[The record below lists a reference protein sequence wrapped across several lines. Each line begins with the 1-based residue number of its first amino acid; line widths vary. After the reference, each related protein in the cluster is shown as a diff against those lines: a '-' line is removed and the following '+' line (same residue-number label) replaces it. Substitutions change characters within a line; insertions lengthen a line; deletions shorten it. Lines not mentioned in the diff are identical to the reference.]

1 MLPLKIFL
9 YIICFLSLTWSVL
22 IFSGPMLLKSLIKTY
37 SNSQFIASNI
47 TVTPRLDIKIGRLE
61 FVLKDIDGQIYRKGF
76 SRSIDLSWAVFKTK
90 PLLHAQIGPTFIE
103 NLLVIDHINVRSP
116 SLSEI
121 DFQNILLNG
130 EIRNLKIQSVANI
143 ENLSLEVFY
152 NRRRGLLSDV
162 FVSMPSAGITAN
174 QTWGLNGITAK
185 INEINLSKS
194 IDEQIINLAI
204 SADNIE
210 NKQQDFRLFDT
221 AGLLTFADGETNFK
235 IEMQPAKLMERERS
249 LGRIKAEGFYVGNKS
264 LENAHFEFTSS
275 SSEVR
280 SQKQSSIIIDAKKVE
295 AGIYDLQVQG
305 DIEPFALTLG
315 ENFIGNIPA
324 SSFDIDLSVNVMTSD
339 LNAISRINLEN
350 LEGPEIT
357 ASAKLKARLDGLARI
372 FDCFAVDCKVQE
384 FNFEYEVNSQQQWL
398 LGTSTCVSNRCSPY
412 LLSHNLKTSNT
423 IEIFTI
429 INQSKILNPI
439 YSIYLYALVSAGTK
453 IDGGH
458 EIKIN

>member
-1 MLPLKIFL
+1 MIGL

-162 FVSMPSAGITAN
+162 FV
-174 QTWGLNGITAK
+174 
-185 INEINLSKS
+185 
-194 IDEQIINLAI
+194 
-204 SADNIE
+204 
-210 NKQQDFRLFDT
+210 
-221 AGLLTFADGETNFK
+221 TF
-235 IEMQPAKLMERERS
+235 
-249 LGRIKAEGFYVGNKS
+249 IKFG
-264 LENAHFEFTSS
+264 
-275 SSEVR
+275 
-280 SQKQSSIIIDAKKVE
+280 
-295 AGIYDLQVQG
+295 
-305 DIEPFALTLG
+305 
-315 ENFIGNIPA
+315 
-324 SSFDIDLSVNVMTSD
+324 
-339 LNAISRINLEN
+339 
-350 LEGPEIT
+350 
-357 ASAKLKARLDGLARI
+357 
-372 FDCFAVDCKVQE
+372 
-384 FNFEYEVNSQQQWL
+384 
-398 LGTSTCVSNRCSPY
+398 
-412 LLSHNLKTSNT
+412 
-423 IEIFTI
+423 
-429 INQSKILNPI
+429 
-439 YSIYLYALVSAGTK
+439 
-453 IDGGH
+453 
-458 EIKIN
+458 